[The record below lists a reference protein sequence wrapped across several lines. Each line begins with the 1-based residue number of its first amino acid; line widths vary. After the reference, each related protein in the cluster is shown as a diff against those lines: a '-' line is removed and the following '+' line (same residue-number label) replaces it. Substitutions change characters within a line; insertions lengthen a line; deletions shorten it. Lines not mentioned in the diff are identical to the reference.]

1 MNDKEL
7 NAINEYKKYVDE
19 NLKKNSI
26 VLNEYAKKEKEAI
39 NELKE
44 HTQKEKIKEHFTEV
58 KSELVNDILDEIH
71 KEDNNIIEKVLEK
84 IPKPKDGI
92 KGKDG
97 IDGIQ
102 GKNGIKGKD
111 GISLTFLGT
120 FTQHPTKAK
129 INDYYRNSITKNVF
143 VYDGKKWNELIKDG
157 QSGGMGGGL
166 GVRDVRKEINER
178 AKDAYFDTTG
188 TTLSST
194 TLNSAI
200 IEVDSAT
207 YPTITTITS
216 ADSPYTITSVD
227 DIILGNNVTVILPLA
242 SSRTTK
248 LNIKND
254 TSATNTITLSG
265 NGVELVSLV
274 NTYNI
279 YELESFELISD
290 LTQWWVL

>member
-120 FTQHPTKAK
+120 FTRFNPATPGARQLLQP
-129 INDYYRNSITKNVF
+129 F
-143 VYDGKKWNELIKDG
+143 
-157 QSGGMGGGL
+157 
-166 GVRDVRKEINER
+166 
-178 AKDAYFDTTG
+178 FDLRRG
-188 TTLSST
+188 F
-194 TLNSAI
+194 
-200 IEVDSAT
+200 
-207 YPTITTITS
+207 
-216 ADSPYTITSVD
+216 
-227 DIILGNNVTVILPLA
+227 
-242 SSRTTK
+242 
-248 LNIKND
+248 
-254 TSATNTITLSG
+254 
-265 NGVELVSLV
+265 LV
-274 NTYNI
+274 
-279 YELESFELISD
+279 
-290 LTQWWVL
+290 